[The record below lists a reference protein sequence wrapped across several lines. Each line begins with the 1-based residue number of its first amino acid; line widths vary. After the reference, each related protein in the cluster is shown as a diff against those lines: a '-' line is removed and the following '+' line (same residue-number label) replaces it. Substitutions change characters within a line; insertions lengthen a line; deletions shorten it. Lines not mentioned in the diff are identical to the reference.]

1 MPEGAAYD
9 RDDLIRYILDSQ
21 VPGGGWTLYGSQADV
36 DMTAMAVYALAPYY
50 AGNAEVRSAVDAGL
64 AFLRNGISADGDLES
79 DGDYN
84 CESTRLP

>member
-50 AGNAEVRSAVDAGL
+50 TGMRKSGQPWTQGWH
-64 AFLRNGISADGDLES
+64 F
-79 DGDYN
+79 
-84 CESTRLP
+84 